1 MHRKHCGVAWPA
13 GLLALIDR
21 NFQGFGKEI
30 FTGEAQ
36 RLCTALNPLQH
47 AQVLLLWHCTN
58 CWPPAECGTL
68 EQAGHGKITS
78 LLVQRTLP
86 SLKQRSGLRQA

>member
-1 MHRKHCGVAWPA
+1 MSQVHRAHCSAAVPA

-36 RLCTALNPLQH
+36 M
-47 AQVLLLWHCTN
+47 
-58 CWPPAECGTL
+58 GF
-68 EQAGHGKITS
+68 
-78 LLVQRTLP
+78 
-86 SLKQRSGLRQA
+86 

>member
-1 MHRKHCGVAWPA
+1 MDDPRPALVTLWGSAYAIAGPSSCCAGSVSPLARPDNALAGDAVSQVHRAHCSAAVPA

-36 RLCTALNPLQH
+36 M
-47 AQVLLLWHCTN
+47 
-58 CWPPAECGTL
+58 GF
-68 EQAGHGKITS
+68 
-78 LLVQRTLP
+78 
-86 SLKQRSGLRQA
+86 